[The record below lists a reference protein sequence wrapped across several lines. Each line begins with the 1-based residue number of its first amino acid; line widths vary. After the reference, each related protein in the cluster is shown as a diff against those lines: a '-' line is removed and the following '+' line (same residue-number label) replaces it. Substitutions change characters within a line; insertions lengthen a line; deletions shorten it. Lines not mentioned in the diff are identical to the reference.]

1 MGDGGGQDE
10 EAREMRTCVSKQ
22 ARPRGSRRERK
33 DRREQLHA
41 MGGSE
46 NGETPRR
53 VCVSGGTGFIG
64 KEVVKE
70 LLRNG
75 CQVCVLTR
83 EAEKAKKALQDEE
96 VRVAIP
102 AQWKEAICSCD
113 AVINLAGEPV
123 ASRWSE
129 HIKAEIMDSRVNA
142 TRSIVEAINGC
153 PDGKRPSTLVSAS
166 AVGYYGTSD
175 TATFD
180 EKSPPG
186 NDYLA
191 QVCQA
196 WEKEA
201 QKVDPKTRLAIVRIG
216 VTLERDGGALG
227 RMLPAFQM
235 FAGGP
240 VGSGKQWFSWI
251 HREDLVRLL
260 VEASRNEKYQGIYNG
275 TAPNPVKMEDTCE
288 AIARNMGRSS
298 WLPVPSVVLQAVLG
312 EGAAT
317 VLEGQQVLPS
327 RTLEAGFDF
336 KYKTIFDAMAAILK
350 KDTTQAVK

>member
-1 MGDGGGQDE
+1 
-10 EAREMRTCVSKQ
+10 MRACASMQ
-22 ARPRGSRRERK
+22 AHLKGCRREKKCRK
-33 DRREQLHA
+33 EQTHA
-41 MGGSE
+41 TSGGE

-70 LLRNG
+70 LLRDG

-83 EAEKAKKALQDEE
+83 EAEKAKAAMQGEE
-96 VRVAIP
+96 VRVAVP

-129 HIKAEIMDSRVNA
+129 HIKAEIMQSRVNA
-142 TRSIVEAINGC
+142 TRSIVDAINGC
-153 PDGKRPSTLVSAS
+153 PDGKRPSTFVSAS

-180 EKSPPG
+180 ESSPPG

-201 QKVDPKTRLAIVRIG
+201 QKVNPETRLAIVRIG

-260 VEASRNEKYQGIYNG
+260 VEASRNKNYEGVYNG
-275 TAPNPVKMEDTCE
+275 TAPNPVRMEDTCQ

-317 VLEGQQVLPS
+317 VLEGQQVLPT
-327 RTLEAGFDF
+327 RTLEAGFEF
-336 KYKTIFDAMAAILK
+336 KYKTIFDAMAAILRK
-350 KDTTQAVK
+350 ETAENVK